1 MEQRFDFGEA
11 VRLTRNVRNDGTFP
25 GLEIGNL
32 LIRRGS
38 VGYVMNVGTF
48 LQDQVIYTV
57 NFLDHGRVVGCREEE
72 LQAAD
77 ATWVESLFETRE
89 KVVTR
94 YTLAVKGEVLAAAGT
109 EGEVFKVLRDMSDGV
124 QYHVRFPGHTLQV
137 PESCLESPTFLPN
150 PDGTPSHSTKP
161 ASGQV
166 AGYPP
171 QAGPRYPAGVE
182 GANVVPKPIDGGADV

>member
-32 LIRRGS
+32 LIKRGS
-38 VGYVMNVGTF
+38 MGYVMNVGTF

-77 ATWVESLFETRE
+77 ETWVDSLFETRE

-94 YTLAVKGEVLAAAGT
+94 LTLAVNGEVLAAAGT
-109 EGEVFKVLRDMSDGV
+109 EGEVFKVLRDLADGV

-137 PESCLESPTFLPN
+137 PESCLE
-150 PDGTPSHSTKP
+150 KP
-161 ASGQV
+161 VLSN
-166 AGYPP
+166 
-171 QAGPRYPAGVE
+171 VE
-182 GANVVPKPIDGGADV
+182 GPARSNADV